1 MKNTQT
7 DNAIKW
13 PQMKQK
19 IAKETARDA
28 TDIIVNGMEN
38 RRKSNKKNE
47 KI

>member
-19 IAKETARDA
+19 IAKETVRDP
-28 TDIIVNGMEN
+28 TDIIVNGIESFSYG
-38 RRKSNKKNE
+38 KQAE
-47 KI
+47 K